1 MTAIERKSTLSLSK
15 RLLLSASLALV
26 LFLGMTGIVLDRAF
40 HENSTTAVR
49 DRLQATVYTL
59 LAAADVIDEDL
70 FVPDDLPEPRL
81 SRPGSGLYAQINS
94 SEPEWRSLSGLDVN
108 LPSPQGTLGAGEFEF
123 HPPTRSGDDRLFIL
137 HLGVVWETGE
147 GQAQRYIIT
156 IGEDSRTF
164 GEQIQGF
171 RRALWGWLVSASVLF
186 LLVQW
191 VSLRWSLRPL
201 RQVSEQLQQVEVG
214 EQSSLEGAY
223 PREILGLTENL
234 NRFIGSERRH
244 LDRYRHSLSDLAHSL
259 KTPLAVMRSTLEPG
273 SINTGS
279 DPIEQLE
286 RMDDIVAYQLQR
298 ARTSGHLTF
307 SRGIEVEPLA
317 SRVVESLEQVHRDK
331 QVQCEFDLEQG
342 VLFFGDEGDL
352 LELLGNLLE
361 NAFKWCDRQVLLSVH
376 SVLDGR
382 TANPARARTG
392 LELLVEDDGP
402 GISES
407 AAQTV
412 LQRGVRLDETV
423 TGHGIGLAIVR
434 DIVSEHDGT
443 LAIERSTLGGARMR
457 IKLP

>member
-1 MTAIERKSTLSLSK
+1 MGDRTSTISLSK
-15 RLLLSASLALV
+15 RLLLSASLALI
-26 LFLGMTGIVLDRAF
+26 LFLGMTGVVLDRAF

-59 LAAADVIDEDL
+59 LAAADVIEDDL

-81 SRPGSGLYAQINS
+81 SRPGSGLYAQIRS
-94 SEPEWRSLSGLDVN
+94 SEPQWRSLSALDVS
-108 LPSPQGTLGAGEFEF
+108 LPLPEETLEAGEFEF
-123 HPPTRSGDDRLFIL
+123 HSPAGSGEETLFIL

-156 IGEDSRTF
+156 IGEDSRNF
-164 GEQIQGF
+164 REQISGF
-171 RRALWGWLVSASVLF
+171 RQALWGWLISASVLF

-201 RQVSEQLQQVEVG
+201 RKVSEELQQVEMG
-214 EQSSLEGAY
+214 EKSSLQGAY
-223 PREILGLTENL
+223 PREIVGLTENL

-259 KTPLAVMRSTLEPG
+259 KTPLAVLRSMLESG
-273 SINTGS
+273 KADATGS
-279 DPIEQLE
+279 DPITQLE

-307 SRGIEVEPLA
+307 SRGIAVEPLA
-317 SRVVESLEQVHRDK
+317 TRVVESLEQVHRDK

-361 NAFKWCDRQVLLSVH
+361 NAFKWCHRQVLLTVH
-376 SVLDGR
+376 SLQDDSH
-382 TANPARARTG
+382 TTSARIRTG
-392 LELLVEDDGP
+392 LELRVEDDGP

-407 AAQTV
+407 AAQIV
-412 LQRGVRLDETV
+412 LQRGVRMDETV

-434 DIVSEHDGT
+434 DIVAEHDGS
-443 LAIERSTLGGARMR
+443 LAIERSELGGARMR
-457 IKLP
+457 ITLP